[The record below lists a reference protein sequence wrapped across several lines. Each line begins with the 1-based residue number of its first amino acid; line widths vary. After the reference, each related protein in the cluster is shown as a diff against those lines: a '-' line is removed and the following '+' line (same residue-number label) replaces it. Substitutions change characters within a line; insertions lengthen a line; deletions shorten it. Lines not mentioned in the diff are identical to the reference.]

1 VTTTASGEWL
11 IVEAPCQEGAE
22 HIIAAVCDIAVV
34 ARPEGV
40 LFAKNSD
47 RDVNEAQLLEWHPR
61 REERPGARFRC
72 TWIEIDEAPVRHAV
86 LLSRPFWTWG
96 AEMGANEHGLVV
108 GNVAVFT
115 RERVGPAGL
124 TGMDLV
130 RLALE
135 RAADAEE
142 GTRVLAAL
150 IEAHGQGGGCGHEN
164 RRFTYHNSFVL
175 ADPRQAF
182 LVETAGKAIAVEPV
196 RGART
201 ISNALT
207 VRGFAEAHADPLMT
221 RLARARERRS
231 CTTAAAARAQTARDL
246 FALLRSHGDSPVP
259 RYSFLTGGMG
269 APCAH
274 AGGLLGATQTTASWV
289 SDLRPGRVRHF
300 ATGTAAPCTSL
311 FKPVDVRTPL
321 DLGPKPT
328 DRYDPATLWWR
339 HERLHRRAL
348 RDPAALL
355 PLLAG
360 REEIEAR
367 WLAAPPD
374 PRDAF
379 DEAERHLAAWT
390 EAAYGRSVVD
400 RRPFW
405 VPRYWRTRG
414 GRAGLPAMP

>member
-1 VTTTASGEWL
+1 M
-11 IVEAPCQEGAE
+11 
-22 HIIAAVCDIAVV
+22 CDIAVV
-34 ARPEGV
+34 VRPEGV
-40 LFAKNSD
+40 LLAKNSD
-47 RDVNEAQLLEWHPR
+47 RDANEAQFLEWHPR
-61 REERPGARFRC
+61 REGSPGSRLRRC
-72 TWIEIDEAPVRHAV
+72 TWIEIEEAPLRHAV

-115 RERVGPAGL
+115 RERVGPPGL

-142 GTRVLAAL
+142 GARVLAAL
-150 IEAHGQGGGCGHEN
+150 IETHGQGGGCGHEN
-164 RRFTYHNSFVL
+164 RRFTYHNSFML
-175 ADPRQAF
+175 ADPRRAL
-182 LVETAGKAIAVEPV
+182 LVETAGKAITVEPV
-196 RGART
+196 TGART

-207 VRGFAEAHADPLMT
+207 VPGFAEAHADPLMT
-221 RLARARERRS
+221 RLACARERRA
-231 CTTAAAARAQTARDL
+231 CTTSAAARAQTASDL
-246 FALLRSHGDSPVP
+246 FSLLRSHGASPVP
-259 RYSFLTGGMG
+259 RYSFLSGGMA

-274 AGGLLGATQTTASWV
+274 AGGTVGAAQTTASWV
-289 SDLRPGRVRHF
+289 SDLRPGRVRHY

-311 FKPVDVRTPL
+311 FKPVDVSTPL

-339 HERLHRRAL
+339 HERLHRHVL

-355 PLLAG
+355 PVLAG

-367 WLAAPPD
+367 WLATPPESH
-374 PRDAF
+374 DAF
-379 DEAERHLAAWT
+379 AEAERHLAAWT
-390 EAAYGRSVVD
+390 EAACGRAVAD

-405 VPRYWRTRG
+405 VRRYWRTRNR
-414 GRAGLPAMP
+414 RAGLVEARPDRIGGAVVLTSSP

>member
-1 VTTTASGEWL
+1 MAAMGKCLMSKPLAER
-11 IVEAPCQEGAE
+11 E
-22 HIIAAVCDIAVV
+22 HIIGGVCDIAVV
-34 ARPEGV
+34 ARPRGV

-47 RDVNEAQLLEWHPR
+47 RDANEAQLLEWHPR
-61 REERPGARFRC
+61 REGRGLGRLRC
-72 TWIEIDEAPVRHAV
+72 TWIEIDEAPLRHAV

-115 RERVGPAGL
+115 RERVASSGL

-150 IEAHGQGGGCGHEN
+150 IEAHGQGGGCGHEH

-175 ADPRQAF
+175 ADPRRAF
-182 LVETAGKAIAVEPV
+182 LVETAGRAIAVEEV
-196 RGART
+196 KGART

-207 VRGFAEAHADPLMT
+207 LPGFDEAHGDPLRT
-221 RLARARERRS
+221 RVARARERRA
-231 CTTAAAARAQTARDL
+231 CTTSSVARVESPPDL

-259 RYSFLTGGMG
+259 RYSFLSGALS

-274 AGGLLGATQTTASWV
+274 AAGVLAAAQTTASWV

-311 FKPVDVRTPL
+311 FKPVDVSAPL
-321 DLGPKPT
+321 DLGTPT
-328 DRYDPATLWWR
+328 DRYDPASLWWR
-339 HERLHRRAL
+339 HERLHRRVL
-348 RDPAALL
+348 HDPAALL
-355 PLLAG
+355 PLLAAG
-360 REEIEAR
+360 REIETR
-367 WLAAPPD
+367 WVEVPPD

-379 DEAERHLAAWT
+379 AEADRHLAACL
-390 EAAYGRSVVD
+390 AAVEGRPVAD
-400 RRPFW
+400 RRPVW
-405 VPRYWRTRG
+405 VRRYWRTRDR
-414 GRAGLPAMP
+414 RAGLPAGAT

>member
-1 VTTTASGEWL
+1 
-11 IVEAPCQEGAE
+11 
-22 HIIAAVCDIAVV
+22 VCDIVVV

-47 RDVNEAQLLEWHPR
+47 RDANEAQLLEWHPGSESR
-61 REERPGARFRC
+61 VSSRLRC

-115 RERVGPAGL
+115 RDRVAPLGL

-142 GTRVLAAL
+142 GARVLASL
-150 IEAHGQGGGCGHEN
+150 IEAHGQGGGCGHEH

-175 ADPRQAF
+175 ADPRRAL
-182 LVETAGKAIAVEPV
+182 LVETAGKAVSVERV
-196 RGART
+196 SGART

-207 VRGFAEAHADPLMT
+207 IPAFAQAHGERLKT
-221 RLARARERRS
+221 RAARARERRA
-231 CTTAAAARAQTARDL
+231 CTMSLAARAETPADL
-246 FALLRSHGDSPVP
+246 FALLRSHGDSPLP
-259 RYSFLTGGMG
+259 RYSLLSGGLA

-274 AGGLLGATQTTASWV
+274 AGGVLAATQTTASWV

-300 ATGTAAPCTSL
+300 ATGTAAPCTGL
-311 FKPVDVRTPL
+311 FKPVDVSTPL

-339 HERLHRRAL
+339 HERLHRRVL
-348 RDPAALL
+348 RDPFALL

-360 REEIEAR
+360 RDAIEAR
-367 WLAAPPD
+367 WLAASPE

-379 DEAERHLAAWT
+379 AGAERHLAAWT
-390 EAAYGRSVVD
+390 EAAEAGTVVD

-405 VPRYWRTRG
+405 VRRYWRTRDR
-414 GRAGLPAMP
+414 RAGLS

>member
-1 VTTTASGEWL
+1 
-11 IVEAPCQEGAE
+11 
-22 HIIAAVCDIAVV
+22 VCDIAVV
-34 ARPEGV
+34 ARPHGV

-47 RDVNEAQLLEWHPR
+47 RDANEAQLLEWHPR
-61 REERPGARFRC
+61 REGGRSSRLRC
-72 TWIEIDEAPVRHAV
+72 TWIEIAEAPLRHAV

-115 RERVGPAGL
+115 RERVARVGL

-142 GTRVLAAL
+142 GTRVLDSL
-150 IEAHGQGGGCGHEN
+150 IQAHGQGGGCGHEN
-164 RRFTYHNSFVL
+164 RGFTYHNSFVL

-182 LVETAGKAIAVEPV
+182 LVETAGKAVAVERV
-196 RGART
+196 SGART

-207 VRGFAEAHADPLMT
+207 VPGFAEAHGDRLRT
-221 RLARARERRS
+221 RVACARERRA
-231 CTTAAAARAQTARDL
+231 CTTSAAVRAETPADL
-246 FALLRSHGDSPVP
+246 VALLRSHGSSPLP
-259 RYSFLTGGMG
+259 RYSFLSGGLA

-274 AGGLLGATQTTASWV
+274 AGGVLAATQTTASWV

-311 FKPVDVRTPL
+311 FKPVDVSTPL
-321 DLGPKPT
+321 DLGPDPT
-328 DRYDPATLWWR
+328 DRFDPAALWWR
-339 HERLHRRAL
+339 HERLHRRVV
-348 RDPAALL
+348 RDPSALL
-355 PLLAG
+355 SLLGDRDA
-360 REEIEAR
+360 IEAR

-379 DEAERHLAAWT
+379 AEAEGHLAAWT
-390 EAAYGRSVVD
+390 AAAEGRPVAD

-405 VPRYWRTRG
+405 VRRYWCARDR
-414 GRAGLPAMP
+414 RAGLVSAP

>member
-1 VTTTASGEWL
+1 M
-11 IVEAPCQEGAE
+11 VESPCRAGGE
-22 HIIAAVCDIAVV
+22 HIIGAVCDIAVV

-47 RDVNEAQLLEWHPR
+47 RDANEAQLLEWHPR
-61 REERPGARFRC
+61 REGRPGSPRLRC

-86 LLSRPFWTWG
+86 LISRPFWTWG

-115 RERVGPAGL
+115 RERVAPAGL

-164 RRFTYHNSFVL
+164 RRFTYHSSFVL
-175 ADPRQAF
+175 ADPRRAF
-182 LVETAGKAIAVEPV
+182 LVETAGKAIAVERV
-196 RGART
+196 TGART

-207 VRGFAEAHADPLMT
+207 IPDFAEAHGDRLRT
-221 RLARARERRS
+221 RVACARERRAR
-231 CTTAAAARAQTARDL
+231 TASSAARAQAPADL

-259 RYSFLTGGMG
+259 RYSFLTGGLS

-274 AGGLLGATQTTASWV
+274 AGGTLAASQTTASWV
-289 SDLRPGRVRHF
+289 SDLQPGRIRHF

-311 FKPVDVRTPL
+311 FKPVDVSTPL
-321 DLGPKPT
+321 DLGPNPT

-339 HERLHRRAL
+339 HDRLHRRVL

-355 PLLAG
+355 PLLGG
-360 REEIEAR
+360 RDDIESR

-374 PRDAF
+374 PHDAF
-379 DEAERHLAAWT
+379 AEAERHLAAWT
-390 EAAYGRSVVD
+390 AAAEARPFAD

-405 VPRYWRTRG
+405 VRRYWRTRDR
-414 GRAGLPAMP
+414 RAGLPTGVRS